1 LAIQF
6 LTKYK
11 TMTQKRGR
19 KPIPENK
26 KKKAVIIYLS
36 DEQVGQLGG
45 RLTASKMLQN
55 YSLTKLKENEKKI
68 I

>member
-1 LAIQF
+1 
-6 LTKYK
+6 
-11 TMTQKRGR
+11 MTQKRGR
-19 KPIPENK
+19 KLIPENK

-36 DEQVGQLGG
+36 DEQVEQLGG

-55 YSLTKLKENEKKI
+55 YSLTKLKQNAKKEI